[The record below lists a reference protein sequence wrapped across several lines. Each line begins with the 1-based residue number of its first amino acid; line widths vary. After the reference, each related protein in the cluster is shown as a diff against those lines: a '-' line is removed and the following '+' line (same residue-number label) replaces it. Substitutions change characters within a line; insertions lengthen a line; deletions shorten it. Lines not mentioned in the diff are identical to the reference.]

1 MLELPPQEGKY
12 RGQVP
17 RLRALGLR
25 SLCGA
30 AWTLFRPN
38 TRKGTQCLTATS
50 KAVGVPVPKRV
61 LDGEGFWGSRK
72 LRRCPV
78 WIRREYPYL
87 YPLADC
93 NGSFELDIPVI
104 LGKLKPNRPDLSF
117 RKLRLIFDTFLKEGL
132 LFLWAEHAREYG
144 HWTGSERVGRLP
156 RLSRRSNKYE
166 KRLAPPMPQKSY
178 GKYLQRFGA
187 TLFVSAPDAVG
198 NQARATA
205 KATDRAKET
214 PLGFDRF
221 WNAYPRK
228 VGKPAAIRTWK
239 KTWSKP
245 NLVASDGIM
254 TGLERWKQTEQWQKE
269 EGRYIPYPAT
279 FLNQRRWEDR
289 TIGIQLCGGPLP
301 RTERKPGKCSDCGA
315 EIPAGFLKCLKCIK
329 EKR

>member
-1 MLELPPQEGKY
+1 M
-12 RGQVP
+12 
-17 RLRALGLR
+17 
-25 SLCGA
+25 
-30 AWTLFRPN
+30 
-38 TRKGTQCLTATS
+38 
-50 KAVGVPVPKRV
+50 
-61 LDGEGFWGSRK
+61 
-72 LRRCPV
+72 

-117 RKLRLIFDTFLKEGL
+117 RKLRLIFDTFLQEGL
-132 LFLWAEHAREYG
+132 LFLWAEHQREYG

-166 KRLAPPMPQKSY
+166 KRLAPPLPQKEY
-178 GKYLQRFGA
+178 ETYLQRFGE

-205 KATDRAKET
+205 RATDKAKAKEN
-214 PLGFDRF
+214 PAQASPSLVGFEAF

-245 NLVASDGIM
+245 NPVASDGIM
-254 TGLERWKQTEQWQKE
+254 AGLERWKQTEQWQNPQF
-269 EGRYIPYPAT
+269 IPYPAT
-279 FLNQRRWEDR
+279 FLNQRRWEDE
-289 TIGIQLCGGPLP
+289 PP
-301 RTERKPGKCSDCGA
+301 
-315 EIPAGFLKCLKCIK
+315 EIV
-329 EKR
+329 